1 MDDLPAPE
9 PTTEAKVTTANLA
22 ALLGG
27 CGSPTPAVET
37 PPLPE
42 LGAVI
47 AASVY
52 EDWERNWVFDE
63 EGATA
68 AMATPVHRQMV
79 DATARPR
86 LCILQ
91 VPERDT
97 EREAG
102 YGEIQTELFCVR
114 PETGA
119 NFRRGC

>member
-42 LGAVI
+42 LGAVS

-102 YGEIQTELFCVR
+102 WRDTYRVVLC
-114 PETGA
+114 A
-119 NFRRGC
+119 S